1 MNIALIVAAGS
12 GSRMGNADKP
22 KQFLPIY
29 GKPLMIHTIEA
40 FEVHDEIDAI
50 VVVTNEAYIDQV
62 KVWCKQY
69 DLGKIKAVV
78 SGGNSRQ
85 ISVFNGLQAVKAISK
100 DPSNDIVLIH
110 DAARPLISQRI
121 ITDNIRI
128 CEKYDA
134 VDTVIKASDTIVR
147 SVNEET
153 ISDIPARNELYQGQ
167 TPQSFKLSLILDA
180 HEYVKTHEVNNVTDD
195 CKLVLSLGKEVRLVE
210 GSKQNFKITTFDD
223 LMMLKA
229 LLKIGKTEVL

>member
-1 MNIALIVAAGS
+1 MNVALILAAGT

-40 FEVHDEIDAI
+40 FEMHDDIEKI
-50 VVVTNEAYIDQV
+50 VVVTSEGYEDQV

-69 DLGKIKAVV
+69 DLGKVKAVV
-78 SGGNSRQ
+78 HGSDSRQ
-85 ISVFNGLQAVKAISK
+85 GSVYNGLQAIKELGVNG
-100 DPSNDIVLIH
+100 DDIIVIH
-110 DAARPLISQRI
+110 DAARPLISQNI
-121 ITDNIRI
+121 ITSNIEA
-128 CEKYDA
+128 CKKYDA
-134 VDTVIKASDTIVR
+134 VDTVIKATDTIVASSDNERITNIPNR
-147 SVNEET
+147 S
-153 ISDIPARNELYQGQ
+153 ELYQGQ
-167 TPQSFKLSLILDA
+167 TPQTFKFALISEA
-180 HEYVKTHEVNNVTDD
+180 HEKAKAGQIPNVTDD
-195 CKLVLSLGKEVRLVE
+195 TKLVISMGKDVHLVE